1 MQENYSRTSNHN
13 SNHNAL
19 NEDVINLKSELVYAH
34 EEIKFLKKKRA
45 KDKKK
50 KEKYKKDLVIEIAKR
65 EEQIECLRSE
75 I

>member
-1 MQENYSRTSNHN
+1 MQENHSRASSH

-19 NEDVINLKSELVYAH
+19 NEETLNLKSELVYAT
-34 EEIKFLKKKRA
+34 EEIKALKKKRA

-65 EEQIECLRSE
+65 EE
-75 I
+75 